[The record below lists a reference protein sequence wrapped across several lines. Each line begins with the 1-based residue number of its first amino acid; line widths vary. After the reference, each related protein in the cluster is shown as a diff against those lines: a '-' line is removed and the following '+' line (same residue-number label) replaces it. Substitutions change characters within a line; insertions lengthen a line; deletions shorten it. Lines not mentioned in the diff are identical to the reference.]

1 MFTRR
6 RILQFTTALAAAK
19 LSPAQT
25 APNTIA
31 QLKSRRAEAHPIP
44 NEERQARIERAQ
56 RLMQE
61 NKLNA
66 IAMIGGTSLEYFSNV
81 HWGTSERLVIMVLP
95 VRGYP
100 FFVAPAFE
108 KDRALEQIACGPAG
122 KSPHVFTWQEDQSPY
137 QYCA

>member
-25 APNTIA
+25 TPTAIA

-66 IAMIGGTSLEYFSNV
+66 IAMIGGTL
-81 HWGTSERLVIMVLP
+81 WCCR
-95 VRGYP
+95 
-100 FFVAPAFE
+100 
-108 KDRALEQIACGPAG
+108 
-122 KSPHVFTWQEDQSPY
+122 
-137 QYCA
+137 